1 MGLLSFYMEGKRIL
15 LGVVDECFEVIQR
28 LRIATLL
35 MNMRLA
41 AAQGCLTVQQIW
53 GT

>member
-1 MGLLSFYMEGKRIL
+1 MGLLSFYMEDKRIL